1 MPQSKIKRILGDY
14 NMRRYIILAGILV
27 LMLLGFSTQSKVYV
41 TIENFTNVA
50 NKYTEIG
57 ILSAGMTLI
66 ILTGDIDLSVGSVMC
81 FAAYTC
87 GILMQNNVPVPVA
100 VAVALIASTLIG
112 LFNGFMIAKL
122 KMQSIIVTLGTMTF
136 IRGLCYVFKAGGNM
150 RGFPDESFYAFGSG
164 RLFGF
169 IPYSFVL
176 LCVLF
181 LILSLVFRKT
191 RLGMDIKAIGNNA
204 SAAGFSGINVSNYKM
219 GLFSFNGFV
228 SGLAGVIILSRMQ
241 GIEAS
246 LGTGYEFDA
255 ITMCLLGGISIQGG
269 KGTLL
274 GTFMG
279 IIVIAYLK
287 SGMNFAQISAY
298 YQSAIL
304 GLIILLSVV
313 VGNLESG
320 KTRQKK

>member
-1 MPQSKIKRILGDY
+1 MIL
-14 NMRRYIILAGILV
+14 MGILI
-27 LMLLGFSTQSKVYV
+27 LMLAGFSTQSKVYV
-41 TIENFTNVA
+41 TLDNFTNVA
-50 NKYTEIG
+50 SKYTEIG

-81 FAAYTC
+81 FAAYVC
-87 GILMQNNVPVPVA
+87 GILMQNNVPVALA
-100 VAVALIASTLIG
+100 VTVALLAAMLIG

-136 IRGLCYVFKAGGNM
+136 VRGLCYVFKAGGNM
-150 RGFPDESFYAFGSG
+150 RGFPDESFYNFGNG
-164 RLFGF
+164 RLLGY
-169 IPYSFVL
+169 IPYSFAL

-181 LILSLVFRKT
+181 VIIAFLFRKT

-204 SAAGFSGINVSNYKM
+204 SASAFSGINVSNYKM
-219 GLFSFNGFV
+219 GLFCFNGLIA
-228 SGLAGVIILSRMQ
+228 GLAGVIILSRMQ

-246 LGTGYEFDA
+246 LVTGYEFDA

-304 GLIILLSVV
+304 GFIILLSVV
-313 VGNLESG
+313 IGNLETG
-320 KTRQKK
+320 VARQKK

>member
-1 MPQSKIKRILGDY
+1 MAKSKLRRALADY
-14 NMRRYIILAGILV
+14 NVRRYIILTGILA
-27 LMLLGFSTQSKVYV
+27 LMLLGFSTQSNVYV
-41 TIENFTNVA
+41 SLANFTNVTS
-50 NKYTEIG
+50 KYTEIG
-57 ILSAGMTLI
+57 LLSTGMTLI

-87 GILMQNNVPVPVA
+87 GTLMQNNVPVAIAVVA
-100 VAVALIASTLIG
+100 ALLAGLAVG
-112 LFNGFMIAKL
+112 LLNGFMIAKL

-136 IRGLCYVFKAGGNM
+136 VRGLCYVFKAGGNM
-150 RGFPDESFYAFGSG
+150 RGFPDPGFYDFGSG
-164 RLFGF
+164 RILGF
-169 IPYSFVL
+169 IPYSFAL
-176 LCVLF
+176 LCLF
-181 LILSLVFRKT
+181 ILIMSVIFSKT
-191 RLGMDIKAIGNNA
+191 RMGMDLKAIGNNA
-204 SAAGFSGINVSNYKM
+204 SAASFSGINVPNYKM
-219 GLFSFNGFV
+219 ALFSFNGLMA
-228 SGLAGVIILSRMQ
+228 GLAGVIILSRMQ

-304 GLIILLSVV
+304 GFIILLSVV
-313 VGNLESG
+313 IGNLETG
-320 KTRQKK
+320 KVRQAK